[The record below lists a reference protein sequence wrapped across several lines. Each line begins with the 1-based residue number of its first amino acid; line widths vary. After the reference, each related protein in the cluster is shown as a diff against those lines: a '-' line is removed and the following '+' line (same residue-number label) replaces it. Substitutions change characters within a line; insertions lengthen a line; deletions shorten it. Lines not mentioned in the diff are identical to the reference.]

1 MSKLAWQSLNDK
13 WHISKYQ
20 NISLRR
26 HFLTFFLLLGLLHI
40 SNCSSPIY
48 YKIQQRCSE
57 MIGKLW
63 LSKNPICF
71 YEVYRIKDYDYLYYL
86 NCGRT
91 HLLVQ
96 RMGPSLT
103 IFTLTFITQFQT
115 LLFEN
120 IGINLLTKVGH
131 SKGIDLTQPSSKT
144 PVSWERIVGE
154 EWMPSHRENELSH
167 WQVDQ

>member
-1 MSKLAWQSLNDK
+1 MIIYIILIVVGLISWSKEWVQAWQ
-13 WHISKYQ
+13 
-20 NISLRR
+20 
-26 HFLTFFLLLGLLHI
+26 
-40 SNCSSPIY
+40 
-48 YKIQQRCSE
+48 
-57 MIGKLW
+57 
-63 LSKNPICF
+63 
-71 YEVYRIKDYDYLYYL
+71 YLP
-86 NCGRT
+86 
-91 HLLVQ
+91 
-96 RMGPSLT
+96 MMT
-103 IFTLTFITQFQT
+103 IFIKKFATQFQT